1 MEKNNNLKE
10 SIRQKQNDSIN
21 EVTSR
26 ILDQYCKPI
35 FEETGWD
42 LKIHE
47 GRFRPKINL
56 LKIFCKYARFDLKL
70 SLSGIGTYL
79 NKHHATILYH
89 CKNYDNLYNFD
100 EEFRSLAKS
109 WRMKFK
115 GFDGLD
121 NEDKHLDTLKKE
133 IKKLTEEQRLEVISF
148 IQSKYL
154 NQINVNAEIL

>member
-1 MEKNNNLKE
+1 VETNNNSKE
-10 SIRQKQNDSIN
+10 SIRQKQADSITQ
-21 EVTSR
+21 VTSR
-26 ILDQYCKPI
+26 ILDQYYKPI
-35 FEETGWD
+35 FEETSWD
-42 LKIHE
+42 LKEQE
-47 GRFRPKINL
+47 GRFRAKINL

-70 SLSGIGTYL
+70 SLSGIGRYL
-79 NKHHATILYH
+79 NRDHATVLYH
-89 CKNYDNLYNFD
+89 CRTYDNLYNFD
-100 EEFRSLAKS
+100 EEFRNLAKL

-115 GFDGLD
+115 GYDGLD